1 MQSRRS
7 ILRSVL
13 LLVAGMVV
21 SGALLSAERP
31 FNDAEFDAAQ
41 RAGKPVLIA
50 VHADWCPT
58 CRVQEE
64 ALWELL
70 ARKQFAG
77 ISVFRVDYDLQKAAL
92 KRFGVRAQSTLIVF
106 KGKKEVARSIAQTDR
121 DAIAADLAKSL

>member
-1 MQSRRS
+1 MWRS
-7 ILRSVL
+7 AL
-13 LLVAGMVV
+13 LLVVGMFV
-21 SGALLSAERP
+21 SGALWSAERP
-31 FNDAEFDAAQ
+31 FNESEFDAAQ

-70 ARKQFAG
+70 ARKRFAG
-77 ISVFRVDYDLQKAAL
+77 ISVFRVDFDLQKAAL
-92 KRFGVRAQSTLIVF
+92 KRFGVRTQSTLIVF
-106 KGKKEVARSIAQTDR
+106 KGKKEVARSIAQTNK

>member
-1 MQSRRS
+1 MQIRKSIWRS
-7 ILRSVL
+7 AF
-13 LLVAGMVV
+13 LLVVGLFV
-21 SGALLSAERP
+21 SGALWSAERP
-31 FNDAEFDAAQ
+31 FNEAEFDAAQ

-64 ALWELL
+64 TLWDLL

-77 ISVFRVDYDLQKAAL
+77 ISVFRVDFDLQKAAL
-92 KRFGVRAQSTLIVF
+92 KRFGVRTQSTLIVF
-106 KGKKEVARSIAQTDR
+106 KGKKEVARSIAQTDK

>member
-1 MQSRRS
+1 MQIRKSIWRS
-7 ILRSVL
+7 AL
-13 LLVAGMVV
+13 LLVVGLFV
-21 SGALLSAERP
+21 SSALWSAERP
-31 FNDAEFDAAQ
+31 FNEAEFDAAQ

-77 ISVFRVDYDLQKAAL
+77 ISVFRVDFDLQKAAL

-106 KGKKEVARSIAQTDR
+106 KGKKEVARSIAQTDKE
-121 DAIAADLAKSL
+121 AIAADLAKSL

>member
-1 MQSRRS
+1 MQAGKSMWRS
-7 ILRSVL
+7 AL
-13 LLVAGMVV
+13 LLVVGLFV
-21 SGALLSAERP
+21 SGAIWSAERP

-41 RAGKPVLIA
+41 RAGNPVLIA

-64 ALWELL
+64 VLWELL

-77 ISVFRVDYDLQKAAL
+77 ISVFRVDFDKQKAAL
-92 KRFGVRAQSTLIVF
+92 KRFGVRSQSTLIVF
-106 KGKKEVARSIAQTDR
+106 KGKREVARSIAQTDK